1 MDGRTLLAG
10 FLLLVAM
17 ALTTHTATAAM
28 TPAEAAAHLAPSV
41 FSFGTTR
48 GTFCTAT
55 KIAPKQYLT
64 ALHCATSL
72 ATNWRLESESGE
84 YVFIRSVLASVG
96 EKNGG
101 GKVREDWAILI
112 ASSENDAPSLML
124 GCGDPH
130 YVGEP
135 VAYLGFPSTLE
146 RAFGVGYISTMR
158 PGERNNAD
166 IFVDLPVAPGA
177 SGSAIISLD
186 NGHILGVLTEG
197 VLSRRTREFYMVG
210 VESIESVDQCEDWKG
225 VMKQWETILDDPFFI
240 PGAEPDRIQAPDVV
254 DYT

>member
-112 ASSENDAPSLML
+112 ASSENNAPSLML

-177 SGSAIISLD
+177 SGSAVISLD
-186 NGHILGVLTEG
+186 NGYILGVLTEG
-197 VLSRRTREFYMVG
+197 VLSRRTSEFYMVG
-210 VESIESVDQCEDWKG
+210 VESIESVDQCEDWSKTMKHWDELGESNTFIPSEADKG
-225 VMKQWETILDDPFFI
+225 VVKDDF
-240 PGAEPDRIQAPDVV
+240 V
-254 DYT
+254 DWT

>member
-1 MDGRTLLAG
+1 
-10 FLLLVAM
+10 M
-17 ALTTHTATAAM
+17 AQDPKY
-28 TPAEAAAHLAPSV
+28 TPAEAAALLSPSV

-55 KIAPKQYLT
+55 KIAPKQYLS
-64 ALHCATSL
+64 ALHCAQDL
-72 ATNWRLESESGE
+72 ATNWRLESVDGE
-84 YVFIRSVLASVG
+84 YAFIRSVLASVG
-96 EKNGG
+96 EKTGG
-101 GKVREDWAILI
+101 GKHREDWAILM
-112 ASSENDAPSLML
+112 ATSENDAPSLPL

-135 VAYLGFPSTLE
+135 VAYMGFPESLE
-146 RAFGVGYISTMR
+146 RAFGVGYISTMQ